1 MYSDTQ
7 KQGRNT
13 KDQILRALTSENLLI
28 HCMMF
33 LFRMHNR
40 DSLIIAK
47 KNFLELIL
55 VR

>member
-28 HCMMF
+28 HFMMF
-33 LFRMHNR
+33 LFRVHNR